1 MKKFINKKKLAIFL
15 AFLFAFLF
23 FEIIYII
30 IGIDFENIS
39 DNMYALLLVLKHLI
53 LMGIFYLMYHNYLK
67 EKWQDF
73 KLNFKKYAKIAFRD
87 WFLGFLIMIF
97 SNLIISLFFKGLGE
111 NENNVQD
118 LISTTPYIAFIL
130 TSVLAPIIEEMIF
143 RKSLKDAINNKYLYM
158 FLSGFIFGLV
168 HVIASSNP
176 LEYLLI
182 IPYGALGFTFAKTI
196 NETDNIYATI
206 MVHAFHN
213 AVLTLLAVI

>member
-23 FEIIYII
+23 FYFIYII

>member
-1 MKKFINKKKLAIFL
+1 MKKFINEKKLAIFL

-30 IGIDFENIS
+30 IGIDLENIS
-39 DNMYALLLVLKHLI
+39 DNMYALLLVIKYFI
-53 LMGIFYLMYHNYLK
+53 FIGIFYLMYHNYLK

-73 KLNFKKYAKIAFRD
+73 KLNFKKYSKIAFRD

-97 SNLIISLFFKGLGE
+97 SNLIISSFFKGLGE

-168 HVIASSNP
+168 HVISSSNP

-182 IPYGALGFTFAKTI
+182 IPYGALGFAFAKTI
-196 NETDNIYATI
+196 NETDNIYTTI